1 MIEMPSLA
9 NRRVAEWGL
18 LYAFLSLFAL
28 TTLALPASAK
38 VLISVDKSTQQM
50 SVSVDGV
57 PRYRYAVSTG
67 RAGYGTPN
75 GTYRPQHLAASWF
88 SKLYYNSPMPHS
100 IFFHGGYAIHGSYE
114 INRLGGPASHGCI
127 RLHPANATALFELV
141 KSEGMAAT
149 TIVVSGSNPV
159 LCALVTITLL
169 HGGAATSCAFF
180 QVHTLEQPT
189 SNLIFMLGVLVFA
202 FGELLNGYHHWLLA
216 RLRAPGV
223 RTYGVPRGG
232 LFGWVA
238 SPHYLGEILSFVGFA
253 MMSDLLP
260 VWGNALVVSAYLAS
274 RANTTL
280 KWYQREM
287 PLRIPLGWRRLV
299 PLAY

>member
-1 MIEMPSLA
+1 
-9 NRRVAEWGL
+9 L

-75 GTYRPQHLAASWF
+75 GTYHPQHLAASWF

-127 RLHPANATALFELV
+127 PLHPAHPATSFVLV
-141 KSEGMAAT
+141 AREGMGAT

-159 LCALVTITLL
+159 LASSPAPSPRP
-169 HGGAATSCAFF
+169 HRRGESPPDHQRHRRDYARGK
-180 QVHTLEQPT
+180 PT
-189 SNLIFMLGVLVFA
+189 YDDRYRPDYG
-202 FGELLNGYHHWLLA
+202 WA
-216 RLRAPGV
+216 RP
-223 RTYGVPRGG
+223 TYGDTYRPERSDYYWRPEPRT
-232 LFGWVA
+232 
-238 SPHYLGEILSFVGFA
+238 SPF
-253 MMSDLLP
+253 
-260 VWGNALVVSAYLAS
+260 
-274 RANTTL
+274 
-280 KWYQREM
+280 
-287 PLRIPLGWRRLV
+287 
-299 PLAY
+299 